1 MKKIIFLSLCLLIL
15 LSNSCK
21 TIYLTQTADE
31 SFEQLTKITDIGK
44 PCFGPN
50 GGDTNMNLFFSV
62 LEEGGYFNIYRK
74 ENVTL
79 PAISQKTFGNGLFL
93 WPNYNKKNG
102 QLVFQN
108 FDGRSFNIFT
118 INATSKG
125 KAITS
130 ITRTDENDY
139 NPSWSPDGK
148 RIIFEKG
155 APPKYYIKTRRA
167 NKKAIKYKSTTVPS
181 NQLWIKNL
189 ETGELKMIGN
199 GSFPKYSPDGKYIA
213 YVKYELDRSK
223 VTGTIWIMTSDG
235 ETNIQLT
242 NVSAGYAT
250 RPTWAPNNNSI
261 IFQLTKKDK
270 IDSDLYSIDITG
282 ENLMQ
287 YTTNSSNDFAPYW
300 TNDGYVYFSS
310 DRGSEEGKYQIWR
323 FKIKQ

>member
-1 MKKIIFLSLCLLIL
+1 MKKINVLSLGFLIL
-15 LSNSCK
+15 LSNSCS
-21 TIYLTQTADE
+21 TSYVTQATDE

-50 GGDTNMNLFFSV
+50 GGNENKDLFFSV

-74 ENVTL
+74 ENATL

-93 WPNYNKKNG
+93 WPNYNEENG

-130 ITRTDENDY
+130 ITNTDENDY
-139 NPSWSPDGK
+139 NPAWSPDGTK
-148 RIIFEKG
+148 IIFEKG
-155 APPKYYIKTRRA
+155 VSPKEYVRTNRA
-167 NKKAIKYKSTTVPS
+167 NKKAIKYQSVKISS
-181 NQLWIKNL
+181 NQLWVKNL
-189 ETGELKMIGN
+189 ESGELKMIGN
-199 GSFPKYSPDGKYIA
+199 GSFPKFSPDGKYIA
-213 YVKYELDRSK
+213 YVKYESVRSK
-223 VTGTIWIMTSDG
+223 GRSTIIGTIWIMTTDG
-235 ETNIQLT
+235 ETNVKLT
-242 NVSAGYAT
+242 NANTGYAT
-250 RPTWAPNNNSI
+250 RPNWAPNSRSI

-287 YTTNSSNDFAPYW
+287 FTTNISNDFAPYW
-300 TNDGYVYFSS
+300 TNDGYIF
-310 DRGSEEGKYQIWR
+310 DPDLN
-323 FKIKQ
+323 